1 LTHLAAAR
9 FRSQG
14 LVLGLEVLQRDLGA
28 PGLGA
33 VDDAPALRG
42 GDAEL
47 LLQTQR
53 LAPALD
59 DKNRTSHQ

>member
-28 PGLGA
+28 SGLGA
-33 VDDAPALRG
+33 GDNAPALRG

-47 LLQTQR
+47 LLQAQR
-53 LAPALD
+53 LAPARD